1 MRDAAAGTYNGEVTY
16 CPVNACG
23 DCPYCDRDC
32 VCHIDD
38 PMVDCDDWAC
48 FYEDWEDWLSL
59 CD

>member
-1 MRDAAAGTYNGEVTY
+1 MRDAAAGTYNGETTY

-23 DCPYCDRDC
+23 DCPYCDRNC